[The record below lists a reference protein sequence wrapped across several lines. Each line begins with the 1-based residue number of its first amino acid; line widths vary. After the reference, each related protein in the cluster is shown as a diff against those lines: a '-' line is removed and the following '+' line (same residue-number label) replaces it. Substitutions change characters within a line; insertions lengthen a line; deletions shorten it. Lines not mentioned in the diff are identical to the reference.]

1 MRDVSIMVGG
11 LLLSAALLAALLISA
26 CASSPRDVPT
36 RFLPREDGTI
46 SAISVAGEADVAA
59 TANVE
64 KANRYCEAQGG
75 RAVFSAEETKYQGI
89 PTKQGETISKVYKR
103 IPGAPG
109 DLTSDEDYRVTTEFK
124 CLPPAA

>member
-1 MRDVSIMVGG
+1 MRDVTIQLAV
-11 LLLSAALLAALLISA
+11 LLFSAFLLAALLLSA
-26 CASSPRDVPT
+26 CASYPKDVPT
-36 RFLPREDGTI
+36 RILPREDGSI

-75 RAVFSAEETKYQGI
+75 RAVFSDEETEYQGVL
-89 PTKQGETISKVYKR
+89 TRRGESISKVIKR
-103 IPGAPG
+103 IPGADG
-109 DLTSDEDYRVTTEFK
+109 DLTSDEDYRVTTLFK